1 MAGGW
6 LAHRAIVC
14 PANWPDAQYAVDV
27 PSWMGARAI
36 MAAPA
41 SALARAVDFSDDRSA
56 VDEPSWRTFVF
67 ARTSYAHEFARL
79 NARYVFERQ
88 HPIRWPLLR
97 DRRVWYYAAAAALV
111 AAAAWWW
118 S

>member
-14 PANWPDAQYAVDV
+14 PADWPDAQYAVDI
-27 PSWMGARAI
+27 PSRLGGRAI

-56 VDEPSWRTFVF
+56 ADEPSWRTFVF
-67 ARTSYAHEFARL
+67 ARTSYAQEFARL
-79 NARYVFERQ
+79 NARYVFDRQ
-88 HPIRWPLLR
+88 RPIRWPLLR
-97 DRRVWYYAAAAALV
+97 DRKVWYYAAAAALV